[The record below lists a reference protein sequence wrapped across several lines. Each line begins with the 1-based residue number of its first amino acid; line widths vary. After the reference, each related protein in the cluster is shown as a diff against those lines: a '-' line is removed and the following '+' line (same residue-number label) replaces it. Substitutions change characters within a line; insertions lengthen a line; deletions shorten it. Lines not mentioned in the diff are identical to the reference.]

1 MDLRTQILENWRY
14 AQPGQADVVIIT
26 TFDSEDSE
34 APFGAMIAKHP
45 GNGGDLLLK
54 TCACSSTQGAL
65 SELLNATSKM
75 VLEATAGKTIKTALE
90 RELMAAQNVRVKTDR
105 KIAQARWAINVI
117 WQQLR
122 SANDP
127 ADLRIVSSQPTTY
140 RASWIVSA
148 VCVGLCGTGETEEL
162 ALIDLKGKIRSW
174 TTAL

>member
-1 MDLRTQILENWRY
+1 MTENWRY

-26 TFDSEDSE
+26 TFDRETSDAS
-34 APFGAMIAKHP
+34 FGAMIAEHP

-90 RELMAAQNVRVKTDR
+90 RKLMAAQSVRDKTDR
-105 KIAQARWAINVI
+105 KAEQARWAINVI

-127 ADLRIVSSQPTTY
+127 ADLRIVSSRPTTY
-140 RASWIVSA
+140 CGPWNVSA

-162 ALIDLKGKIRSW
+162 ALIDLKGKMRSSI
-174 TTAL
+174 TAL